1 MADGEAFS
9 VVSAKVCV
17 PHLQSLARERLDA
30 LLSGLSSY
38 RVGLVVAPA
47 GSGKTT
53 LLSRFASTA
62 TVPVAW
68 YRAESWDGNAK
79 TMLNHLETAFAA
91 ALPDLPRGWLS
102 VEDAA
107 RALETWAGTRAAL
120 VIDDLHT
127 LEDSPAEAALERL
140 IDYLPPSIVILLASR
155 TPPGINLSRLRLN
168 GGLLEIGYEE
178 LRFRSWEVERLYR
191 DFYGETRPPEE
202 LAELARRTEGWA
214 AALQLFHLAT
224 RGKTVQ
230 ERRRIL
236 NGLSARSRLTHEYLT
251 RNVLHELPA
260 DLRRFLVGSC
270 VLGRLSG
277 PLCDAFLERTG
288 SHLLLQELERR
299 QIFTYALDE
308 RGWYRY
314 HEVLRSHLEQV
325 LIEELGEAQA
335 ATAYR
340 RAGRLLEAHG
350 ALSEA
355 VRAYCR
361 AEDWDAVDRVLRQEG
376 GELLDGAGT
385 WIDAL
390 PPAILR
396 QDPWLMLASARRH
409 RAEGRWEAAVDAYQ
423 RAERVF
429 GSTEAGMICRG
440 ERIMLATWLDPV
452 PTPGGDWA
460 AMLRRAVAHDP
471 LAARQAAAHLPEAT
485 GRLSTGLGLLLAG
498 NLEEARETLARA
510 AEAADAGPALSAAAG
525 LFRGI
530 AALLSGDL
538 EGILELED
546 AAERAE
552 ALGLGW
558 LSRLARAALALSRRP
573 GTRDEALVIRQACQ
587 RDGDRWGSALVALWL
602 GWAAVYDDQPAAAW
616 LEPAVDAFRR
626 LGAGVLEAWA
636 RALLSLGLARGGQPD
651 AKEAA
656 LQAENLARYSGASGA
671 RYFPYLALATLE
683 PDRAGDY
690 LALAEAI
697 LDECHLAPCFPA
709 EAGEANVIAML
720 PLPRVAPSVGVRCFG
735 GFKMT
740 VKGRPIDLSAI
751 KPRARALLRLLAIH
765 AGDPVHREVL
775 QEALWPESDGET
787 GARNLHVA
795 ISSLRQALE
804 PGVLRGG
811 FTLLTREG
819 DAYRLA
825 APADADVDLIQFSR
839 AVSAGRMAR
848 LRGERIE
855 AIGFFRQALELYG
868 GELLPED
875 GPADWVLELRERY
888 RGHLLETARALAELL
903 LQQEQ
908 WAEAAQV
915 CATGLWVDRYHDPL
929 WRLLIDARER
939 AGDPGA
945 ASRARQEYAR
955 VLTELGLEQPGGVSP
970 TFGTRAR

>member
-1 MADGEAFS
+1 MADGEALS

-30 LLSGLSSY
+30 LLSGLSNY

-68 YRAESWDGNAK
+68 YRAESWDGNAR
-79 TMLNHLETAFAA
+79 TMLHHLETAFGS
-91 ALPDLPRGWLS
+91 ALTDVPRGWDR

-107 RALETWAGTRAAL
+107 RALEAWPGARAAL

-155 TPPGINLSRLRLN
+155 TAPGINLSRLRLN
-168 GGLLEIGYEE
+168 GGLVEIGYED

-224 RGKTVQ
+224 RGKTAQ

-236 NGLSARSRLTHEYLT
+236 SGLSARSRLTHEYLT
-251 RNVLHELPA
+251 RNVLNELPPE
-260 DLRRFLVGSC
+260 LRRFLINTC

-277 PLCDAFLERTG
+277 PLCDAFLEGSG
-288 SHLLLQELERR
+288 SHLVLQELERR

-314 HEVLRSHLEQV
+314 HEVLRSHLEHV
-325 LIEELGEAQA
+325 LNEELGQAQA
-335 ATAYR
+335 AAAYR
-340 RAGRLLEAHG
+340 HAGQLLEAHG
-350 ALSEA
+350 APSEA
-355 VRAYCR
+355 VQAYCR
-361 AEDWDAVDRVLRQEG
+361 AQDWASVDRVLRQEG
-376 GELLDGAGT
+376 GDLLEGAGT

-409 RAEGRWEAAVDAYQ
+409 RDEGRWEAAVEAYQ
-423 RAERVF
+423 RAERAF
-429 GSTEAGMICRG
+429 GSTEAGLICRG
-440 ERIMLATWLDPV
+440 ERIGLSTWLDPV

-460 AMLRRAVAHDP
+460 ALLRRAVAHDP
-471 LAARQAAAHLPEAT
+471 IATRQAAAHLPEAT
-485 GRLSTGLGLLLAG
+485 GRLASGVGLLLAG
-498 NLEEARETLARA
+498 RPVEARQALVEAT
-510 AEAADAGPALSAAAG
+510 EAADASAPLSAAAA
-525 LFRGI
+525 LVRGI
-530 AALLSGDL
+530 AALMAGNLG
-538 EGILELED
+538 GILEVED

-558 LSRLARAALALSRRP
+558 FSRLARAALVLSRGP
-573 GTRDEALVIRQACQ
+573 GTRAEAIAVRQACL
-587 RDGDRWGSALVALWL
+587 RDGDHWGSALASLWL
-602 GWAAVYDDQPAAAW
+602 GWAAVYADEPAAAW
-616 LEPAVDAFRR
+616 LEPAADAFHQM
-626 LGAGVLEAWA
+626 GAGVLEAWA
-636 RALLSLGLARGGQPD
+636 RGLLALTLARGGEPE

-656 LQAENLARYSGASGA
+656 LQAESLARYTGASGA
-671 RYFPYLALATLE
+671 AYFAYLALAALE
-683 PDRAGDY
+683 PERSADH

-697 LDECHLAPCFPA
+697 IDESHLARCEPA
-709 EAGEANVIAML
+709 AEANVIRIMPPPRAL
-720 PLPRVAPSVGVRCFG
+720 PSIQISCFG
-735 GFKMT
+735 GFKMSL
-740 VKGRPIDLSAI
+740 KGGPLDLSAI
-751 KPRARALLRLLAIH
+751 KPRARAVLRMLALH

-775 QEALWPESDGET
+775 QEAFWPEADGET
-787 GARNLHVA
+787 GGRNLHVA
-795 ISSLRQALE
+795 ISTLRQALE

-811 FTLLTREG
+811 YTLLLREG

-825 APADADVDLIQFSR
+825 VPPDGEVDLVQFSQ

-848 LRGERIE
+848 LRGERVE

-875 GPADWVLELRERY
+875 GPAEWVLELRERC
-888 RGHLLETARALAELL
+888 RNNLVDAARALAELL
-903 LQQEQ
+903 LQQGE
-908 WAEAAQV
+908 WAEAAQA
-915 CATGLWVDRYHDPL
+915 CSTGIWVDRYHDSL

-939 AGDPGA
+939 AGDQGA
-945 ASRARQEYAR
+945 ASRARQDYAK
-955 VLTELGLEQPGGVSP
+955 VLAELGLEQPAAISS
-970 TFGTRAR
+970 TTGTRSR